1 MKTTSH
7 RTDAAD
13 TTSDHRSA
21 GDSRT
26 MLQAGFLA
34 FVAMLLALL
43 TRPAQAD
50 IARFVAG
57 VYDADFNGSWDYYG
71 DTGEYFDSG
80 RVSLY
85 GWRMRTWS
93 YGDNGIEDYL
103 DYTLDRPIDNN
114 RIVQMA
120 NARGR
125 VSLYDWRNGT
135 WSYGTGNAR
144 LRLVKLTN
152 GQVFM
157 MSDHRM
163 LIRRGWWQG
172 LWIEGYLDGWK

>member
-1 MKTTSH
+1 MKTLNHASEHVTNGARH
-7 RTDAAD
+7 AAP
-13 TTSDHRSA
+13 S
-21 GDSRT
+21 GSRAA
-26 MLQAGFLA
+26 LQAGFLA
-34 FVAMLLALL
+34 FLAMLLAVL

-57 VYDADFNGSWDYYG
+57 TYDHDFNGSWVYGG
-71 DTGEYFDSG
+71 DTGDYFDSG
-80 RVSLY
+80 GVSLY

-93 YGDNGIEDYL
+93 YGDNGIEDYI
-103 DYTLDRPIDNN
+103 DYTLDRPIDNT
-114 RIVQMA
+114 RIVQTA

-125 VSLYDWRNGT
+125 VSLYDWRHGT

-144 LRLVKLTN
+144 LRIVKLTN

-163 LIRRGWWQG
+163 LIRRGWWTG
-172 LWIEGYLDGWK
+172 LWIEGYLDAWK